1 LYLLP
6 LSGPLASLRAYLMGA
21 AVIITLV
28 TGVDYV
34 ARAIRLRR
42 ATSGRVASPAAADL
56 LGTRATPGTHQ

>member
-1 LYLLP
+1 
-6 LSGPLASLRAYLMGA
+6 MGA